1 MKKKKDRRRAA
12 APRSSTLSR
21 RSFIHTMG
29 LAGAAA
35 TLPLSQGCGSLEPG
49 VEIPE
54 EGLGPGPV
62 ELSLTVNGE
71 AVKLKAE
78 PRTTLLDALRDHLKL
93 GSADPIDLT
102 GAKRVCDRGSCGA
115 CTVMIGG
122 RIVYSCTTLA
132 VEAQG
137 KDIRTVEGLQTKGT
151 LHPVQQE
158 FVACDGLMCGFC
170 TPGFVISGVA
180 CLERNP
186 NASREE
192 IRKALDGNICRCG
205 TQVRAL
211 EACEKA
217 ARRMKERR

>member
-12 APRSSTLSR
+12 TGRSSAVSR
-21 RSFIHTMG
+21 RRFIQTVG

-35 TLPLSQGCGSLEPG
+35 TLPLSQGCGTPEPG
-49 VEIPE
+49 AEIPE
-54 EGLGPGPV
+54 EGVGPGPV
-62 ELSLTVNGE
+62 ELSLSVNGE

-78 PRTTLLDALRDHLKL
+78 PRVTLLDALRDHLKL

-102 GAKRVCDRGSCGA
+102 GSKRVCDRGSCGA
-115 CTVMIGG
+115 CTVILGG
-122 RIVYSCTTLA
+122 KTVYACTTLA

-137 KDIRTVEGLQTKGT
+137 KEIRTVEGLQTKGT

-170 TPGFVISGVA
+170 TPGFIVSGVS
-180 CLERNP
+180 CLEKNP
-186 NASREE
+186 NASRDE
-192 IRKALDGNICRCG
+192 IRKALDGNVCRCG

-217 ARRMKERR
+217 AHRMKGRR